1 MKMTSAVVLF
11 LVLASSNASPQGE
24 VTFKTETNLVLVPVV
39 VRDAKGNTVGNLGK
53 EDFRLFDKGKPQEI
67 TKFAVEDTS
76 QRVAEDRSLA
86 GRDPAQPKT
95 IPIAIPDHYVAL
107 LFDDLHLKT
116 GPGNI
121 GDFADLVY
129 SRNAT
134 LKLLDTLQPS
144 DRAAVFTPSG
154 EVEIDFTGDR
164 AKLREGLLK
173 IRPASPVSPPGS
185 ACQIQREIEKESRA
199 LVTTTGNIVRRM
211 SLLPGQ
217 RTVVLITSGLVLYD
231 QGSCPWSLVPETMQL
246 IDHAVRSHIVINGLD
261 ARGVA
266 LQSGFSYQ
274 MFQAQV
280 TNGTG
285 GRFIADTND
294 LTGALRRLSAAPE
307 HIYIL
312 GFSPQALKP
321 DGSFHS
327 VTVKLVSRRKLDV
340 QARNGYFAP
349 GGKDLANKETPLSVE
364 SAEVPRVDETQTK
377 DVAATLGLTAAAT
390 HPQEL
395 PEASVTTA
403 PAPEPPRASPTPP
416 GEAEM
421 TTRDEAVTFKVQSNL
436 VEVPVIV
443 RDSQGHAVGN
453 LRRED
458 FRIFDKGKRQEI
470 TKFYVQK
477 AGAPA
482 APDKRAENGPAENA
496 PAGSG
501 QVSGASKG
509 PDAPL
514 VLPTHF
520 VAFVF
525 DDVHIR
531 FEDLPQV
538 RAAVVKYIRSSL
550 LPGDRAALFT
560 TSGRIGVDFT
570 DSPEALIGPLLKVT
584 PSPIGAAMFG
594 SCGMYVSYFQAVQID
609 QQVGM
614 SPSTQDI
621 PKSLALRVAVDD
633 FGDLHTAMQY
643 VRDAYT
649 SGLQETRAA
658 LGALKLVV
666 ERIAQMPGQRS
677 VVLASPGFFVPAD
690 LQNASSDLIQL
701 AIRSK
706 VLISGVDARGVW
718 TIPTYDGCRPGGSA
732 SVIQDEVAF
741 RPLENEAQTDE
752 LMALAEDTGGTLN
765 RDNDFFGGV
774 RKAAATPE
782 YLYVLGFVPQDL
794 KVDGKFH
801 PLKVTMNAGEKVS
814 LQARR
819 GYWAP
824 KRLDDATA
832 ASRQE
837 IESAVFSHEEIH
849 SLPVEM
855 HTQVTKTGGAQKLN
869 VITSVDLKLIHL
881 RKVDDRNR
889 NDVTIIAA
897 VFDGNGN
904 FVAGQQKILQL
915 RLRDETVRALDQKP
929 PVNIDTNFD
938 VQPGAYLVRL
948 VVRDDEGQQIT
959 AENAGVQVP

>member
-1 MKMTSAVVLF
+1 MKMASAVVLF
-11 LVLASSNASPQGE
+11 LVLASFVARPQGE

-53 EDFRLFDKGKPQEI
+53 EDFQLFDKGKPQEI
-67 TKFAVEDTS
+67 TKFAIEDTS
-76 QRVAEDRSLA
+76 QRVAEDRSLT
-86 GRDPAQPKT
+86 GRDRAQPKT
-95 IPIAIPDHYVAL
+95 APIAIPDHYVAL

-121 GDFADLVY
+121 GDFGDLVY
-129 SRNAT
+129 SHNAA
-134 LKLLDTLQPS
+134 LKFLDTLQPG

-173 IRPASPVSPPGS
+173 IRPSSPIPPSGS
-185 ACQIQREIEKESRA
+185 ACQIQIEIEKESRA
-199 LVTTTGNIVRRM
+199 LVMTTGNIVRRM
-211 SLLPGQ
+211 ERLPGQ
-217 RTVVLITSGLVLYD
+217 RTVVLITSGLVLAN
-231 QGSCPWSLVPETMQL
+231 QGFCAWTLEPETMQL
-246 IDHAVRSHIVINGLD
+246 IDRAVRSHIVVNGLD
-261 ARGVA
+261 ARGLA

-285 GRFIADTND
+285 GRFITDTND
-294 LTGALRRLSAAPE
+294 LTGAVRRLSTAPE

-327 VTVKLVSRRKLDV
+327 VTVKLASGRKLDV

-349 GGKDLANKETPLSVE
+349 GGKELANKQETPLSAE

-390 HPQEL
+390 NPREL
-395 PEASVTTA
+395 SEASVTTA
-403 PAPEPPRASPTPP
+403 PAPEPPKAATAPP
-416 GEAEM
+416 GEAEV
-421 TTRDEAVTFKVQSNL
+421 TTRDEPVTFKVQSNL

-453 LRRED
+453 LRKED

-477 AGAPA
+477 AAGPA
-482 APDKRAENGPAENA
+482 ASDKPTE
-496 PAGSG
+496 SG
-501 QVSGASKG
+501 RPSVSGASKG
-509 PDAPL
+509 PAAPT

-531 FEDLPQV
+531 FADLPQV
-538 RAAVVKYIRSSL
+538 RAAVVKYIRTSL
-550 LPGDRAALFT
+550 QPGDRAALFT

-570 DSPEALIGPLLKVT
+570 DSPEALIGPLLKIT
-584 PSPIGAAMFG
+584 PNPIGAAMFG
-594 SCGMYVSYFQAVQID
+594 SCGMYVSYFQAVEID
-609 QQVGM
+609 QQVGLQ
-614 SPSTQDI
+614 PSAPDVA
-621 PKSLALRVAVDD
+621 KSLALRVALDE

-718 TIPTYDGCRPGGSA
+718 TIPTYDGCRAGGSA
-732 SVIQDEVAF
+732 SVIEDEVAF

-752 LMALAEDTGGTLN
+752 LIALAEDTGGTLN

-837 IESAVFSHEEIH
+837 IESAVFSREEIH

-889 NDVTIIAA
+889 NDVTIVAA

-915 RLRDETVRALDQKP
+915 RLRDETLRALDQKP

-938 VQPGAYLVRL
+938 VPPGAYLVRL
-948 VVRDDEGQQIT
+948 VVLDDEGQQIT

>member
-1 MKMTSAVVLF
+1 MKMASAVVLF
-11 LVLASSNASPQGE
+11 LASSMAWPQGE

-53 EDFRLFDKGKPQEI
+53 EDFQLFDKGKPQEI

-76 QRVAEDRSLA
+76 TRVAEDRSSP
-86 GRDPAQPKT
+86 GRDPAQPKAAPVT
-95 IPIAIPDHYVAL
+95 IPDHYVAL

-129 SRNAT
+129 SRNAA
-134 LKLLDTLQPS
+134 LKFLDTLQPS
-144 DRAAVFTPSG
+144 DRVAIFTPSG
-154 EVEIDFTGDR
+154 EVEMDFTGDR

-173 IRPASPVSPPGS
+173 IRAASPVSPPGS
-185 ACQIQREIEKESRA
+185 PCQIQREIENESRA
-199 LVTTTGNIVRRM
+199 LVMTTGNIVRRM

-217 RTVVLITSGLVLYD
+217 RTVVLITSGLELYD
-231 QGSCPWSLVPETMQL
+231 QGFCPWSLVPETMQL

-261 ARGVA
+261 ARGLA

-285 GRFIADTND
+285 GRFISDTND
-294 LTGALRRLSAAPE
+294 LTGAVRRLSATPE
-307 HIYIL
+307 HLYIL
-312 GFSPQALKP
+312 GFSPQLLKP

-327 VTVKLVSRRKLDV
+327 LTVKLVSRRKFDV

-349 GGKDLANKETPLSVE
+349 GGKEQPTKQETPLAVE
-364 SAEVPRVDETQTK
+364 SAELPRVDESQTK

-390 HPQEL
+390 NPKEV
-395 PEASVTTA
+395 PEATLVTA
-403 PAPEPPRASPTPP
+403 PAPEPPKAPASPL
-416 GEAEM
+416 GEAEV
-421 TTRDEAVTFKVQSNL
+421 TTRDEPVTFKVQSNL

-443 RDSQGHAVGN
+443 RDSQGHAIGN
-453 LRRED
+453 LRQED
-458 FRIFDKGKRQEI
+458 FRVFDKGKRQEI

-477 AGAPA
+477 AAGPA
-482 APDKRAENGPAENA
+482 APDKRAESSRAENGPA
-496 PAGSG
+496 GGG

-509 PDAPL
+509 AAAPP

-538 RAAVVKYIRSSL
+538 RAAAVKYIRTSL
-550 LPGDRAALFT
+550 QPGDRAALFT

-570 DSPEALIGPLLKVT
+570 DIPEALIGPLLKIT
-584 PSPIGAAMFG
+584 PNPIGAAMFG

-614 SPSTQDI
+614 SPSAQDI

-666 ERIAQMPGQRS
+666 QRIAQMPGQRS

-718 TIPTYDGCRPGGSA
+718 TIPTYDACRPGGSA
-732 SVIQDEVAF
+732 NVIQDEVSF
-741 RPLENEAQTDE
+741 RPLENEAETDE
-752 LMALAEDTGGTLN
+752 LIALAEDTGGTLN
-765 RDNDFFGGV
+765 RDNDFYGGV

-801 PLKVTMNAGEKVS
+801 PLKVTTNAGEKVS

-837 IESAVFSHEEIH
+837 IESAVFSREEIH

-855 HTQVTKTGGAQKLN
+855 HTQVTKTGAAQKLN

-889 NDVTIIAA
+889 NDVTIVAA

-915 RLRDETVRALDQKP
+915 RLRDETLRALDQKP

-938 VQPGAYLVRL
+938 VQPGSYLVRL